1 MKSVQRITFGLVM
14 CSSVAFAH
22 DGTVNIS
29 GTFRSNTCI
38 LAQDSKAIQIPLG
51 TLSVSQFAQG
61 RASAEKAFTINLE
74 QCGADVSAAN
84 VTFSG
89 ETDTTQPDLLAIDTG
104 SSAATG
110 LAVAFLDDGQRLI
123 PLKQESKP
131 YPLKQGKVALT
142 FYAQLRP
149 TAQNINSGAVNAS
162 ATFVVRYD

>member
-1 MKSVQRITFGLVM
+1 MKSVQYISFALVM

>member
-1 MKSVQRITFGLVM
+1 MKGVQRITFALVM
-14 CSSVAFAH
+14 CSSFAFAH

-38 LAQDSKAIQIPLG
+38 LTQDSKAIQIPLG
-51 TLSVSQFAQG
+51 TLSVSQFTQG

-89 ETDTTQPDLLAIDTG
+89 DPDTTHPELLAIDT
-104 SSAATG
+104 SSGAAAG

-123 PLKQESKP
+123 PLMQESKP

-149 TAQNINSGAVNAS
+149 IAENINSGAVNAS

>member
-1 MKSVQRITFGLVM
+1 MKSTQFFIFALMT
-14 CSSVAFAH
+14 CSSFAFAH

-29 GTFRSNTCI
+29 GMFRSNTCI
-38 LAQDSKAIQIPLG
+38 LAQDSRAIQVSLG
-51 TLSVSQFAQG
+51 TLSISQFAQG
-61 RASAEKAFTINLE
+61 HASAEKAFVINLE

-89 ETDTTQPDLLAIDTG
+89 ESDSAMAELLAIETG
-104 SSAATG
+104 SGAATG
-110 LAVAFLDDGQRLI
+110 LAVALLDDHQALI

-142 FYAQLRP
+142 FYAQLRS
-149 TAQNINSGAVNAS
+149 TVGDVTSGAVNAS

>member
-1 MKSVQRITFGLVM
+1 MKTRQCLIYALM
-14 CSSVAFAH
+14 ACSSPAFAH

-38 LAQDSKAIQIPLG
+38 LAQDSRAIQVPLG
-51 TLSVSQFAQG
+51 TLSISQFSGG
-61 RASAEKAFTINLE
+61 RASAEKAFVIHLE

-89 ETDTTQPDLLAIDTG
+89 QSDSAMADLLAIETG
-104 SSAATG
+104 SGAATG
-110 LAVAFLDDGQRLI
+110 LAVALLDDHQAI
-123 PLKQESKP
+123 VPLKQESKP

-149 TAQNINSGAVNAS
+149 TGGEVTSGVVNAS

>member
-1 MKSVQRITFGLVM
+1 MKSAQYLTFALVM
-14 CSSVAFAH
+14 CCSLAFAH

-29 GTFRSNTCI
+29 GSFRSNTCI

-61 RASAEKAFTINLE
+61 RPSAEKAFTINLE

-89 ETDTTQPDLLAIDTG
+89 DPDTLQPELLVIDTG
-104 SSAATG
+104 SGAATG

-123 PLKQESKP
+123 PLMQESKS

-149 TAQNINSGAVNAS
+149 TAGEINSGAVNAS